1 MKILYVISSTEL
13 GGAEKMLAELV
24 SAISPMNQVRVI
36 CLKPLGE
43 ISVLL
48 QKAGAEVLSLA
59 EGSALGGK
67 IHQLSVIIREWK
79 PDIVHAMLLRA
90 ILYTR
95 IACAG
100 KNVKLITTPHFDLS
114 KRHFIFQILDRLLK
128 ETDTFTVAES
138 ASTARYLIEHQ
149 GYRKEKVL
157 LFPNSADN
165 KCFYKDE
172 TIREQMRQKHGF
184 HVKTVVFIC
193 VARLA
198 YVKDPLTLLK
208 AFRNVY
214 RSNPDIRLVYVGEGA
229 ERENMEFFIEQ
240 SGLKDVVLLAGVQS
254 NINDWLNMAD
264 VFVLPSIEESL
275 PLSLLEALKVGLP
288 CMVSKVGDMPLWV
301 IHGENGFVFP
311 AQDITLLSCLLET
324 IAKDAHK
331 REQMGKSSLEISKR
345 INPSSPQYQQLY
357 QQVIQ

>member
-1 MKILYVISSTEL
+1 
-13 GGAEKMLAELV
+13 MLADLV
-24 SAISPMNQVRVI
+24 SAIVPMNQVRVI

-43 ISVLL
+43 ISALL

-59 EGSALGGK
+59 DGHAMGGK

-100 KNVKLITTPHFDLS
+100 RNVKLITTPHFDLS
-114 KRHFIFQILDRLLK
+114 KRLFIFQLLDRLLK
-128 ETDTFTVAES
+128 GIDTYTVAES
-138 ASTARYLIEHQ
+138 SSTAKYLIEHQ

-157 LFPNSADN
+157 LFPNSVDN
-165 KCFYKDE
+165 KTFFKDAS
-172 TIREQMRQKHGF
+172 IREQMRQKYGF
-184 HVKTVVFIC
+184 HVKTVVFLC
-193 VARLA
+193 VARLS
-198 YVKDPLTLLK
+198 YVKDPMTLLK

-214 RSNPDIRLVYVGEGA
+214 RSNPEVRLVYVGDGE
-229 ERENMEFFIEQ
+229 ERENLEFFINQ
-240 SGLKDVVLLAGVQS
+240 TGLKEVVLLAGVQS

-301 IHGENGFVFP
+301 RHGENGFVFS

-324 IAKDAHK
+324 IAKDSKK
-331 REQMGKSSLEISKR
+331 REQMSKNSLKIAKR

-357 QQVIQ
+357 QQIIQ